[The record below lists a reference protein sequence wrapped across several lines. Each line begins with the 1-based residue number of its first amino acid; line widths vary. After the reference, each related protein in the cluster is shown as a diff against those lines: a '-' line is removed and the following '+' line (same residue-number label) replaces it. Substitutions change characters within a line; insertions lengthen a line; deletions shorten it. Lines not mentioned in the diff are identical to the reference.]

1 MQWGQPGRSGS
12 AAWSWRL
19 RDKAGSTVLGKER
32 ENEPSLSH
40 REKVPGP
47 GWGRAHPPVSTVEL
61 QQDLA
66 PATPFP
72 SITRA
77 LTPVT
82 KEPINQMVP
91 FRGAAGTHHLAGLW
105 HQCFCPPCRGQQG
118 WGSMRA
124 RSPKVGITASTSP
137 TPSLYLVPSGRAGR
151 TGTRAVVGRAPP
163 AGVERQRGGSQTPR
177 SKREPWALWDDQGAL
192 ELPGGERKGSL
203 IQGEAGTCPLCL
215 THGDQGSRADSLGGG
230 VGARVWVKKAESQTK
245 ASPCLQADYWGQK
258 EHHRSSTTEEGTVW
272 VKCPRR
278 ALLLKLTPSSAPR
291 GQAWQVDQSARPIQ
305 KGFGPQECRRH
316 GWVAE
321 DPPTEAT
328 GLRACIRG
336 DRRSMRP
343 SCPSARRPW
352 GGSRGGWQRQ
362 SLKPG
367 CSPPPA
373 DAHDGSCLGGDPV
386 LR

>member
-1 MQWGQPGRSGS
+1 MAGHPQPGWRGRGEAPRHLAPRGS
-12 AAWSWRL
+12 HGLCGMIKGLWSFL
-19 RDKAGSTVLGKER
+19 GGKGKEA
-32 ENEPSLSH
+32 S
-40 REKVPGP
+40 
-47 GWGRAHPPVSTVEL
+47 
-61 QQDLA
+61 
-66 PATPFP
+66 
-72 SITRA
+72 
-77 LTPVT
+77 
-82 KEPINQMVP
+82 
-91 FRGAAGTHHLAGLW
+91 FRGRLGPVHSVSPMGTKDPGL
-105 HQCFCPPCRGQQG
+105 
-118 WGSMRA
+118 
-124 RSPKVGITASTSP
+124 I
-137 TPSLYLVPSGRAGR
+137 VP
-151 TGTRAVVGRAPP
+151 
-163 AGVERQRGGSQTPR
+163 
-177 SKREPWALWDDQGAL
+177 
-192 ELPGGERKGSL
+192 
-203 IQGEAGTCPLCL
+203 
-215 THGDQGSRADSLGGG
+215 
-230 VGARVWVKKAESQTK
+230 RVWVKKAESQTK